1 MAIAMM
7 LEFPGLT
14 EEQYAAAG
22 AELHRSGTPSG
33 ELFHAGGPMDGGWR
47 IVEGWESQ
55 AAADAFYGSAL
66 FRQVTAAMMPPTTTA
81 WPIAYLEG
89 GSGWKNVP

>member
-22 AELHRSGTPSG
+22 QELQRAGTPAG
-33 ELFHAGGPMDGGWR
+33 ELFHAGGPMEGGWR
-47 IVEGWESQ
+47 IVEGWASQ
-55 AAADAFYGSAL
+55 EAADAFYGSAQ
-66 FRQVTAAMMPPTTTA
+66 FRELAATMTPPTIVQ
-81 WPIAYLEG
+81 WPIAYLEN
-89 GSGWKNVP
+89 GSRWTKVP